1 MRSVRSWRI
10 NHRKALAAVFVAF
23 VLLMQLPLSAF
34 TAFAAAPASAP
45 TTDDGR
51 AQGSCPG
58 YFYRVRPGN
67 TLYSIARV
75 TGTTVNSLMRANGIS
90 NPNRIYV
97 GQWLCIPKGH
107 HRPHRPVRQCVP
119 TGAYSCHV
127 VQKGETLFSIA
138 RLYGTSV
145 QCLMTINHI
154 VYPNVIFAGESIRI
168 GFCSD

>member
-10 NHRKALAAVFVAF
+10 NRRKALAAVFVAF
-23 VLLMQLPLSAF
+23 VLLMQLPLSV
-34 TAFAAAPASAP
+34 FAAAPANAP
-45 TTDDGR
+45 TTDDS
-51 AQGSCPG
+51 AQWSCPG

-75 TGTTVNSLMRANGIS
+75 TGTTVRSLMRANGIS
-90 NPNRIYV
+90 NPNRIYA
-97 GQWLCIPKGH
+97 GQWLCIPK
-107 HRPHRPVRQCVP
+107 RPYRPIRQCVP
-119 TGAYSCHV
+119 DGSYSCHV
-127 VQKGETLFSIA
+127 VQRGETLFSIA

-168 GFCSD
+168 GYCSD